1 MTSSVIFEKPPYPF
15 RRVRAVLKQ
24 KTSAR
29 YPNDI
34 PTASYRHACFD
45 IYNADSLQGVPAHID
60 RWMRIA
66 SRGKS

>member
-15 RRVRAVLKQ
+15 RRVRAALKQ

-34 PTASYRHACFD
+34 PTASYRRACFD
-45 IYNADSLQGVPAHID
+45 IYNADSF
-60 RWMRIA
+60 
-66 SRGKS
+66 